1 MLVFRE
7 GRRTVPGPVLCREF
21 RASLRQLAPGAP
33 ADKVLDLLLRAG
45 ELECAL
51 ADRESPLADSV
62 ATITDSLS
70 TSLVGGSLGAPLQ
83 WLPDAHIPEH
93 LTVSRPEG
101 FAYYA
106 LHPLDFAEAV
116 NHIPCGD
123 RELAVIGIRSIGSTL
138 SSVVM
143 AAAGKRTRARRITVR
158 PHGHPFNRV
167 LHLTTPQ
174 REFVAAAECA
184 GAHFVIVDEGPGL
197 SGSSFLAV
205 AEALVQAGV
214 SEDRITLLGSTE
226 PDVEALRAPAAAE
239 RWARFRLLTVR
250 PPWRKPAEAS
260 TSLGEGRWRELLG
273 VSPPPASWIC
283 FERQKYRSRDGR
295 TLFKFEGLGPYG
307 DGVLYR
313 ARALAA
319 GGFSPAVSPAAD
331 GFLRYQWIDGE
342 PPDPHNVTAAH
353 LDRVAQYCAWRAS
366 EFAIASATP
375 LETMLRTNLQEEVG
389 EDAVDAAP
397 DIEYRRVA
405 IVDGRMHPHEW
416 LVANNGELMKLDSA
430 THGDD
435 HFFPGPADI
444 AWDLAGAIVE
454 WGLSGAAKH
463 YLIERY
469 ATLSGDDPR
478 SRLRAYLLAYTVF
491 RLAYCRLAADSMS
504 GSDDAARFCREAE
517 RYRIFAT
524 NNYTPQ
530 APSPAVR

>member
-7 GRRTVPGPVLCREF
+7 GRRTVPGTVLCREF
-21 RASLRQLAPGAP
+21 RDSLRQLAPGAP

-51 ADRESPLADSV
+51 ADQESPLADSV
-62 ATITDSLS
+62 ARVTDWLS
-70 TSLVGGSLGAPLQ
+70 AWLVSGGSPAPLH
-83 WLPDAHIPEH
+83 WAPAAPIPER
-93 LTVSRPEG
+93 LLVSRPEG

-106 LHPLDFAEAV
+106 LHPLEYADAV
-116 NHIPCGD
+116 QRIASAD
-123 RELAVIGIRSIGSTL
+123 RELAVVGVRSIGTTL
-138 SSVVM
+138 SAVV
-143 AAAGKRTRARRITVR
+143 AASAQRRARRMTVR

-167 LHLTTPQ
+167 LHLTAAQ
-174 REFVAAAECA
+174 RNWIAASQRA

-214 SEDRITLLGSTE
+214 SKDRITLLGSTE
-226 PDVEALRAPAAAE
+226 PDLEALRAPAAAE

-250 PPWRKPAEAS
+250 SPWRKPAEAS
-260 TSLGEGRWRELLG
+260 TSLGEGRWRELVG

-342 PPDPHNVTAAH
+342 PPDPQNVTAAH
-353 LDRVAQYCAWRAS
+353 LDRIAQYCAWRAS

-435 HFFPGPADI
+435 HFFPGSADI

-454 WGLSGAAKH
+454 WGLSGAAKQ

-478 SRLRAYLLAYTVF
+478 SRLRSYLLAYAVF
-491 RLAYCRLAADSMS
+491 RLAYCRLAAESMS

-524 NNYTPQ
+524 KNYTPQ